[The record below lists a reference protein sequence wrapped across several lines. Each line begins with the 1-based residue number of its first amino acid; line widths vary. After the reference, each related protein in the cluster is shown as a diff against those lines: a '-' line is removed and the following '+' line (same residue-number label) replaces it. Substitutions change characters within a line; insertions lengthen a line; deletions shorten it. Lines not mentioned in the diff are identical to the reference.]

1 MHNLSPKLN
10 NEAQAT
16 TPEISEDAQLKGYLC
31 KTSQLQSNMSNKI
44 FYKRYYDI
52 EFERKRILVR
62 AKEDTMVKEKF
73 DLT

>member
-1 MHNLSPKLN
+1 
-10 NEAQAT
+10 
-16 TPEISEDAQLKGYLC
+16 
-31 KTSQLQSNMSNKI
+31 MSNKI
-44 FYKRYYDI
+44 FYKRFYDI

>member
-10 NEAQAT
+10 NEAQTT